1 MKSRKVIVPIDIEN
15 PDKKINDFLYP
26 KLTNDGVS
34 FFRVSNEKEWK
45 YGMIVLKGGGVTEN
59 DLFAK
64 IVDAKTKIESV
75 DKLLDTLKIYLEKVR
90 EFSIGNIIYIEPNDN
105 HEGFELRKYANRLN
119 IKRNNKLP

>member
-1 MKSRKVIVPIDIEN
+1 MKSRKAIVPINIEN

-26 KLTNDGVS
+26 KLTNDGAS

-45 YGMIVLKGGGVTEN
+45 YGMVVLKGGGVTEN

-75 DKLLDTLKIYLEKVR
+75 DKLLETLKVYLEKVK
-90 EFSIGNIIYIEPNDN
+90 EFSIGNIVYVESSNN
-105 HEGFELRKYANRLN
+105 NEGFVLKKHANRPN